1 MKRDMVNQTEA
12 DEVRERVGVFLV
24 EKPGKDTQRLIIDA
38 RVSNLHFLHPP
49 GVSLVTSEGLSR
61 VEVALENDAPVF
73 AAYRWVTPGVY
84 FSAREQSMRQCGPH
98 PALTKQRFSRTHGA
112 AQPSS
117 DERNDAESSRRAPK
131 KFFYVYVD
139 NLGILG
145 TARVNVDED
154 LRLAVQTLKSRGLD
168 THDEIVHS
176 DTAIALGIYIDLR
189 NMLVSVAPTRLWRL
203 KQGLRWA
210 PRCRALPGKTWEVL
224 LGHTTFVALVRR
236 DVLSVLFAVN
246 KFIRANYD
254 DSARLWP
261 SARADVQAV
270 VALLP
275 AIVSSWTRGGCS
287 SIVATDASEY
297 GFGVCLKE
305 CKNMSVKSSDGQAN
319 EHDSANAIMTLLMQA
334 RRSKINIGSDL
345 TLVVTWLI

>member
-1 MKRDMVNQTEA
+1 M
-12 DEVRERVGVFLV
+12 
-24 EKPGKDTQRLIIDA
+24 
-38 RVSNLHFLHPP
+38 
-49 GVSLVTSEGLSR
+49 
-61 VEVALENDAPVF
+61 
-73 AAYRWVTPGVY
+73 
-84 FSAREQSMRQCGPH
+84 
-98 PALTKQRFSRTHGA
+98 
-112 AQPSS
+112 
-117 DERNDAESSRRAPK
+117 
-131 KFFYVYVD
+131 
-139 NLGILG
+139 
-145 TARVNVDED
+145 
-154 LRLAVQTLKSRGLD
+154 QTLKSRGLD

-176 DTAIALGIYIDLR
+176 DTAIALGIHMDLR

-236 DVLSVLFAVN
+236 DVFSVLFAVN
-246 KFIRANYD
+246 KFIRANYN

-270 VALLP
+270 VALQP
-275 AIVSSWTRGGCS
+275 AIVSSWTRGWCS

-319 EHDSANAIMTLLMQA
+319 EHDSANVILTLLVQA